1 MTTGPTAFLDAS
13 VIYPAGIHNLLMYMQ
28 LAGTFRATWSDMV
41 HEEWIT
47 ALLRKRPHLTR
58 AQLERTRD
66 LMNQHAVGATVTGYE
81 GLIDGLRL
89 PDANDRHVL
98 AAAITAGASIIVT
111 SNLKHFP
118 ASALAPRG
126 IEALHPDDFAFRLFA
141 AAPADVLV
149 AARMHRRSLK
159 SPPKPVADYLA
170 GLEKSGFTDTVAALR
185 PFGGLLE

>member
-13 VIYPAGIHNLLMYMQ
+13 VIYPAGIRNLLMYMQ
-28 LAGTFRATWSDMV
+28 LAGTFRATWSDTV

-66 LMNQHAVGATVTGYE
+66 LMNQHAVGATITGYE

-126 IEALHPDDFAFRLFA
+126 IEALHPDDFALRLFG
-141 AAPADVLV
+141 AAPASR
-149 AARMHRRSLK
+149 ARQSQLPTIWRDLKNLGSPTPSPHSDRSK
-159 SPPKPVADYLA
+159 DCWSDQQSQGVQ
-170 GLEKSGFTDTVAALR
+170 
-185 PFGGLLE
+185 